1 MPPGTER
8 GPARH
13 RPPDQNPRS
22 HKSYPQGNPSEQSW
36 SVHELLDSLIG
47 LEVDGGCDD
56 CTAHQTIERV
66 AAGVY
71 VFHIFHDD
79 TCPWWQRHQA
89 ATR

>member
-1 MPPGTER
+1 MNRERSGPGHED
-8 GPARH
+8 PAT
-13 RPPDQNPRS
+13 DQDSRS
-22 HKSYPQGNPSEQSW
+22 HKSYPQGNPRERGNP
-36 SVHELLDSLIG
+36 VRELLDGLVG

-56 CTAHQTIERV
+56 CTAYQTIERV

-89 ATR
+89 ATA